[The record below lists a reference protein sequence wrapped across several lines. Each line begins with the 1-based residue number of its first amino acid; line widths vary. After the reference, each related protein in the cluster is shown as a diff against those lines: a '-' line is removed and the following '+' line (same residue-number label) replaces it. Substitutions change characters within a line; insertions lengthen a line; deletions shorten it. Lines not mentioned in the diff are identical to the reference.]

1 MQSLRSLK
9 IVFRP
14 DLVKVVGADG
24 CLPSFANNSV
34 LQTPHSKADG
44 QSPDERRRQIRVA
57 RLESSVMVRHKII
70 RVVLLLLII
79 LLGLSQ
85 AQGQDVKTSQKVR
98 VGLGYLPDVQFAPF
112 YLGAVEGLYEKQ
124 GLEVE
129 FQHGFVTELYPL
141 LAQGKLD
148 FVVGDAED
156 VMSLPGGT
164 SFKYLMAM
172 YQKVPNALF
181 SLADKN
187 IKTIQDLE
195 GKKIGIPG
203 MFGSSYTSLQA
214 VLQAAGLTE
223 QDITLEQ
230 IGFTQL
236 EAILSN
242 RVDVAMGFINNEPI
256 VLTNQGVDINVIDA
270 GMYNP
275 APGNGIMTSEA
286 VLENTDLVKRFV
298 SASQEALALTLQDPQ
313 KAFDASKQFVENLG
327 DDRLEVLM
335 TSITLYSSDYTKEN
349 GLGFTNPD
357 GWEKTLELLT
367 STGRITT
374 NLPADAFYSNEFLT
388 SGVGNQ

>member
-1 MQSLRSLK
+1 
-9 IVFRP
+9 
-14 DLVKVVGADG
+14 
-24 CLPSFANNSV
+24 
-34 LQTPHSKADG
+34 
-44 QSPDERRRQIRVA
+44 
-57 RLESSVMVRHKII
+57 MVY
-70 RVVLLLLII
+70 RVVLLLLMAFVS
-79 LLGLSQ
+79 LSQ
-85 AQGQDVKTSQKVR
+85 AQEKTRVR

-112 YLGAVEGLYEKQ
+112 YLGVVEGLYDKQ

-156 VMSLPGGT
+156 VMSLPGET
-164 SFKYLMAM
+164 PFKFLMAM

-181 SLADKN
+181 SLKDKN
-187 IKTIQDLE
+187 ITTLEDLR

-214 VLQAAGLTE
+214 VLQAANLTE
-223 QDITLEQ
+223 QDVTIEQ

-256 VLTNQGVDINVIDA
+256 VLKNQGVDINVIDA
-270 GMYNP
+270 GQYNP
-275 APGNGIMTSEA
+275 APGNGIITSEA
-286 VLENTDLVKRFV
+286 VLENTELVKRFIT
-298 SASQEALALTLQDPQ
+298 ASQEALALTLQEPQ

-335 TSITLYSSDYTKEN
+335 TSLALYSSDYTNKM
-349 GLGFTNPD
+349 GLGFTNPE
-357 GWEKTLELLT
+357 GWERTLELLT
-367 STGRITT
+367 STGRVTT
-374 NLPADAFYSNEFLT
+374 DLPADAFYSNEFLT
-388 SGVGNQ
+388 AGVGNE

>member
-1 MQSLRSLK
+1 
-9 IVFRP
+9 
-14 DLVKVVGADG
+14 
-24 CLPSFANNSV
+24 
-34 LQTPHSKADG
+34 
-44 QSPDERRRQIRVA
+44 
-57 RLESSVMVRHKII
+57 MVRHKLI
-70 RVVLLLLII
+70 RGVLLLLIA
-79 LLGLSQ
+79 LTSLSQ
-85 AQGQDVKTSQKVR
+85 AQAVQENQGQKVR

-112 YLGAVEGLYEKQ
+112 YLGVVEGLYAQQ

-156 VMSLPGGT
+156 VMSLPVET
-164 SFKYLMAM
+164 RFKYLMAM

-187 IKTIQDLE
+187 ITTIEDLK
-195 GKKIGIPG
+195 GKRIGIPG

-223 QDITLEQ
+223 QDVTIEQ

-236 EAILSN
+236 EAVLSN

-256 VLTNQGVDINVIDA
+256 VLNNQGVDISVIDA
-270 GMYNP
+270 GLYNP

-298 SASQEALALTLQDPQ
+298 TASQEALALTIQDPK
-313 KAFDASKQFVENLG
+313 KAFEASKEFVENLG
-327 DDRLEVLM
+327 DDRMEVLM
-335 TSITLYSSDYTKEN
+335 TSVTLYSSDYTREN
-349 GLGFTNPD
+349 GLGFTNPE

-367 STGRITT
+367 STGRVTT
-374 NLPADAFYSNEFLT
+374 ELAADSFYSNDYLT
-388 SGVGNQ
+388 RDIGIE